1 MLVPSTGAL
10 LPHAVPF
17 VDPEDYRAVPIEAPA
32 WHGALA
38 WLAVVVALVVVGVVA
53 GWAVR
58 RRSLTLTLPAPDL
71 RRGLVLLLSAAVVV
85 GGLSAASTILG
96 DEAYRERH
104 GDGYE
109 REYIAEQAALVALQ
123 EHHGVNLVH
132 PDGGDAWLPSYPDDP
147 EPVRYVTADGE
158 LRGGC
163 EIALRGAEYA
173 LLCGGEEL
181 AHQGLLAGI
190 PQTFTLVDRGS
201 LLPTHLLT
209 VAKNVGAALA
219 IGMTILFAWGSL
231 SVRPRDIESEPDM
244 VALAERIEAHWAEA
258 EAEAEA
264 EARADDSTLSTAS
277 LGELV
282 AEYEARVRAAQ
293 RPYRRAAIGV
303 LAGFVAS
310 VAVFCAA
317 VWASDEYGMDPPWA
331 YDVGVAE
338 HGLIAEVADYYGR
351 APLDGFSPE
360 LVNREG
366 VTGSIW
372 KHPAGTYDGVECFF
386 VQRSA
391 FVLVE
396 CETSPHPT
404 LVRAAPN

>member
-1 MLVPSTGAL
+1 
-10 LPHAVPF
+10 
-17 VDPEDYRAVPIEAPA
+17 
-32 WHGALA
+32 
-38 WLAVVVALVVVGVVA
+38 
-53 GWAVR
+53 
-58 RRSLTLTLPAPDL
+58 
-71 RRGLVLLLSAAVVV
+71 
-85 GGLSAASTILG
+85 
-96 DEAYRERH
+96 
-104 GDGYE
+104 
-109 REYIAEQAALVALQ
+109 
-123 EHHGVNLVH
+123 
-132 PDGGDAWLPSYPDDP
+132 
-147 EPVRYVTADGE
+147 
-158 LRGGC
+158 
-163 EIALRGAEYA
+163 
-173 LLCGGEEL
+173 
-181 AHQGLLAGI
+181 
-190 PQTFTLVDRGS
+190 VDRGS

-209 VAKNVGAALA
+209 VAKSVGAALA
-219 IGMTILFAWGSL
+219 IAFTLLFAWGSL
-231 SVRPRDIESEPDM
+231 SVRPRDIESEPEM

-258 EAEAEA
+258 EA
-264 EARADDSTLSTAS
+264 RAGDTTLSAAS
-277 LGELV
+277 LEEQV

-293 RPYRRAAIGV
+293 RPYRRAAIGI

-338 HGLIAEVADYYGR
+338 HGLVAEVADYYGR
-351 APLDGFSPE
+351 APLDAFSPE

>member
-1 MLVPSTGAL
+1 MLVSWAVAR
-10 LPHAVPF
+10 LPHAVPA
-17 VDPEDYRAVPIEAPA
+17 VDPDDFPMVRIESPA
-32 WHGALA
+32 WHGALGWA
-38 WLAVVVALVVVGVVA
+38 ALVVALAAVGVVVA
-53 GWAVR
+53 WALR
-58 RRSLTLTLPAPDL
+58 RRSLQLTLPAPEL
-71 RRGLVLLLSAAVVV
+71 RRGLVLLVGSAVVV
-85 GGLSAASTILG
+85 GGLLAASAIAG
-96 DEAYRERH
+96 DEAYRRAH
-104 GDGYE
+104 GDSSE
-109 REYIAEQAALVALQ
+109 REHIAEQAALVALQ
-123 EHHGVNLVH
+123 EHYEVNLVH
-132 PDGGDAWLPSYPDDP
+132 PDGGDAWLPAYPDDP
-147 EPVRYVTADGE
+147 EPVRYVTADGTP
-158 LRGGC
+158 RGGC
-163 EIALRGAEYA
+163 EIALDDAEYT

-181 AHQGLLAGI
+181 APQGLLAGV

-209 VAKNVGAALA
+209 VAKSVGAALA
-219 IGMTILFAWGSL
+219 IAFAVLFTWGSL

-244 VALAERIEAHWAEA
+244 VALAERIEAHWAEV
-258 EAEAEA
+258 
-264 EARADDSTLSTAS
+264 EARAGDTTLSTAS
-277 LGELV
+277 LEEQV

-293 RPYRRAAIGV
+293 GPYRRAAIGI

-317 VWASDEYGMDPPWA
+317 VWSSDEHGMDPPWV

-338 HGLIAEVADYYGR
+338 HGLVAEVADHYGR
-351 APLDGFSPE
+351 APLDGFSSE
-360 LVNREG
+360 LVNREA

-404 LVRAAPN
+404 LVRAAPS

>member
-1 MLVPSTGAL
+1 MLVPSAAAL

-32 WHGALA
+32 WHGALV

-58 RRSLTLTLPAPDL
+58 RRSLALTLPAPDL

-96 DEAYRERH
+96 DEAYRESH

-109 REYIAEQAALVALQ
+109 REHIAEQAALVALQ
-123 EHHGVNLVH
+123 EHYGVNLVH

-163 EIALRGAEYA
+163 EIAVRGAEYT
-173 LLCGGEEL
+173 LLCGGQEFSP
-181 AHQGLLAGI
+181 QVLLAGV
-190 PQTFTLVDRGS
+190 PQTFTLMDRGS

-209 VAKNVGAALA
+209 VAKNVGTALA
-219 IGMTILFAWGSL
+219 IVMTILFAWGSL
-231 SVRPRDIESEPDM
+231 GVRPRDIESEPDM
-244 VALAERIEAHWAEA
+244 VALAEKIEAQWAEA
-258 EAEAEA
+258 GDATPSA
-264 EARADDSTLSTAS
+264 AS
-277 LGELV
+277 LEGLV

-293 RPYRRAAIGV
+293 RPYRRAAIGI

-310 VAVFCAA
+310 VAAFCAA
-317 VWASDEYGMDPPWA
+317 VWASDEYGTDPPWA

-338 HGLIAEVADYYGR
+338 NGLVAEVADYYGR

-360 LVNREG
+360 LVTSEA

-372 KHPAGTYDGVECFF
+372 KHPAGTHDGAECFF
-386 VQRSA
+386 VRRSA